1 MVININ
7 EGVDIMRLKL
17 NGIWNFKTKN
27 EEIEAKVPGNIPI
40 TPDSFPNPVFLN
52 GVYQRVLSEL
62 KNKKGKKAII
72 IFHAVDYEAE
82 IYINKKIVGS
92 HKGGFDKF
100 HFEITNYLRF
110 DGSDLLEVKVSDF
123 DIRKYPERVIGKQ
136 DWYGNNFGIWQD
148 VELWVVDPIYIEN
161 VFIYPQNDLKNIQ
174 VKPIFSDRET
184 HEIEVIIKNKKGD
197 IIVCKKE
204 NSNSFFIEIPKPI
217 LWSPD
222 NPYLYSIELKYRDL
236 KNQDIYITK
245 FGLRSIN
252 IKEDKI
258 FLNGKLLYIFGALDQ
273 NFYPDSHYSL
283 PKKNKLIR
291 ELSKAK
297 DMGLNLLRCH
307 VKIPDDDYLEVAD
320 ELGILV
326 WIDLPYA
333 RQLNNE
339 SKKYL
344 KKLFHNLIERHFNHP
359 SFVILSLI
367 NESWGLN
374 LSDKPSQDDM
384 AWLTN
389 FYKLAKKKDPS
400 RIVVDN
406 SPCVGNYH
414 VTSDLDDYHF
424 YKSFPYHRDEWDN
437 LISDFSKNTFKTFLG
452 DKNKLPK
459 LVSEFGLWGLSD
471 FRTWEGFWHKSPI
484 FIVKKFPN
492 TEPQNAIERISKFTN
507 PDSFIQQANFSE
519 FLGLKYEIERM
530 RMQQEISG
538 YVITEF
544 SDIGWEGNG
553 LLDFNRD
560 FKWFSKYMKYIN
572 NQLLPIIPNHRSLIL
587 ENKYCNELF
596 ISNKYNED
604 KDIIILIK
612 IGDTKEVIN
621 TTIASNTISRVKKI
635 NLGRVEGASEISI
648 EIFNKAGE
656 IIGKNFYPIQFLK
669 DLKQKKEEDKNI
681 NWIETS
687 RSYIQDVDII
697 KRNEKIFENI
707 TFEDDWMHSFTLFY
721 MDRNINPW
729 ALLWDLPY
737 IQGDFIIIPK
747 DLSNFK
753 RTRNSV
759 IDRIFSWGYVY
770 GSLCFYEY
778 SDSKKQIYT
787 TLKRSKITEILM
799 NTI

>member
-1 MVININ
+1 
-7 EGVDIMRLKL
+7 MRLKL

-27 EEIEAKVPGNIPI
+27 EEIKVKVPGNISI
-40 TPDSFPNPVFLN
+40 SSDSFPNPVFLN

-72 IFHAVDYEAE
+72 IFHAVDYEAY
-82 IYINKKIVGS
+82 IYINKKIVGY

-100 HFEITNYLRF
+100 QFDITDYLRF
-110 DGSDLLEVKVSDF
+110 DGHDLLEVRVSDF
-123 DIRKYPERVIGKQ
+123 DIRKHPERVVGKQ
-136 DWYGNNFGIWQD
+136 DWYGNTFGIWQE
-148 VELWVVDPIYIEN
+148 VELWIVDSVYIEN
-161 VFIYPQNDLKNIQ
+161 VFINFLEDLKKIKI
-174 VKPIFSDRET
+174 KPMFSDKKT
-184 HEIEVIIKNKKGD
+184 HEVEIVIKNKEGD
-197 IIVCKKE
+197 VILCKKE
-204 NSNSFFIEIPKPI
+204 NQDSFFIKIPNPI
-217 LWSPD
+217 LWSHE
-222 NPYLYSIELKYRDL
+222 NPYLYHIELKFKDS
-236 KNQDIYITK
+236 KNQDIFRTK
-245 FGLRSIN
+245 FGLRN
-252 IKEDKI
+252 IKIEGNKI
-258 FLNGKLLYIFGALDQ
+258 ILNGKPLYIFGALDQ

-283 PKKNKLIR
+283 PKRNKLIG
-291 ELSKAK
+291 EFSKAK
-297 DMGLNLLRCH
+297 DMGLNLLRYH
-307 VKIPDDDYLEVAD
+307 VKIPDDSYLEIAD

-344 KKLFHNLIERHFNHP
+344 EKLFHNLIERHFNHP
-359 SFVILSLI
+359 SFVILSLV

-374 LSDKPSQDDM
+374 LGDNPSQNDIM
-384 AWLTN
+384 WLTN

-400 RIVVDN
+400 RIVIDN

-414 VTSDLDDYHF
+414 VISDLDDYHF
-424 YKSFPYHRDEWDN
+424 YKSFPYHKNEWDN
-437 LISDFSKNTFKTFLG
+437 LISDFSKNTFKTFLK
-452 DKNKLPK
+452 DKSKLPK

-471 FRTWEGFWHKSPI
+471 FRTWKGFWRESPI
-484 FIVKKFPN
+484 FHRKIIPH
-492 TEPQNAIERISKFTN
+492 TEPQDAIEKISKFIN

-572 NQLLPIIPNHRSLIL
+572 SQLLPIIPNHRSLIL
-587 ENKYCNELF
+587 ENKYSNELF

-612 IGDTKEVIN
+612 MGDTKEVIN

-635 NLGRVEGASEISI
+635 NLGRVEGAREISI

-669 DLKQKKEEDKNI
+669 DLKQKEEEDKDI

-687 RSYIQDVDII
+687 KSYIQDVNII

-707 TFEDDWMHSFTLFY
+707 TFEDNWIHSFTLFHI
-721 MDRNINPW
+721 DRNIINPW

-737 IQGDFIIIPK
+737 IQGDFIMIPK

-753 RTRNSV
+753 KTKNSV
-759 IDRIFSWGYVY
+759 IDRIFAWGYVY

-778 SDSKKQIYT
+778 CDSKKQIYT
-787 TLKRSKITEILM
+787 TLKKSEITEILI